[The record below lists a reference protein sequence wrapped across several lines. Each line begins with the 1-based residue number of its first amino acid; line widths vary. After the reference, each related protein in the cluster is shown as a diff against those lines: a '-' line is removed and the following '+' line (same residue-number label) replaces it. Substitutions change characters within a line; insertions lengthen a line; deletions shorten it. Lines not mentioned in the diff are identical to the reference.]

1 MHRIL
6 LIFYDTER
14 TFRIMKLSYRNTES
28 ARLLIHEIC
37 DIVKPETRTCARKQT
52 AYAIS
57 PANIA
62 RPLTIQCGARDCGN
76 AHQPSKTFR
85 GSKRNPSY
93 RTALNR
99 IYQAAPPFKAILPA
113 NIVFLKTSAGAEHH
127 GISSKLYPA
136 KCICPLA
143 HIRSRR
149 SVRGVWI
156 EGNRTRRIFK

>member
-1 MHRIL
+1 ML
-6 LIFYDTER
+6 VS
-14 TFRIMKLSYRNTES
+14 K
-28 ARLLIHEIC
+28 RL
-37 DIVKPETRTCARKQT
+37 TT
-52 AYAIS
+52 IS

-99 IYQAAPPFKAILPA
+99 IYQAAPPFKAILPV

-149 SVRGVWI
+149 SVRGRLDRRKQNKEDFQMKKTIIWLLVAI
-156 EGNRTRRIFK
+156 MSSLLSAAPRPMHPRPKRPPRKDPPRTRRT